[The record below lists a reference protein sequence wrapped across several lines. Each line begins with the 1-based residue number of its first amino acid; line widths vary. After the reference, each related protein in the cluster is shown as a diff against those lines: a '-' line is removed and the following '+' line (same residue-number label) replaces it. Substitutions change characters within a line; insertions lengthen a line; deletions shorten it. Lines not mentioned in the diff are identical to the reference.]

1 MRLILEHPWLT
12 SISVSSIGFALVW
25 IGLRDELMNRVKI
38 GAALFVV
45 AIILF
50 LTGTF
55 IQTPTEH
62 AKRIVYGFLDSVE
75 ESDIDGAVTY
85 LHEDVILKDSWNGK
99 AQNGRKGARL
109 SLEELYRRHILQY
122 NTILKMHII
131 EKATEVQVELY
142 LFTRISGI
150 GSVPSQWS
158 LLLHESQNGD
168 WEIFSIDAIEISFR
182 SFR

>member
-1 MRLILEHPWLT
+1 
-12 SISVSSIGFALVW
+12 
-25 IGLRDELMNRVKI
+25 MNRVKI

-131 EKATEVQVELY
+131 EKATEVQK
-142 LFTRISGI
+142 
-150 GSVPSQWS
+150 
-158 LLLHESQNGD
+158 
-168 WEIFSIDAIEISFR
+168 
-182 SFR
+182 